1 MTYAHWVEG
10 ILYNGLGRYGKAC
23 AAVQEASEDTPGL
36 YVSIWAL
43 PELIEA
49 AARSG
54 NTHTAR
60 NSVARLTD
68 ITRAGGTDFGLGIE
82 AR

>member
-1 MTYAHWVEG
+1 
-10 ILYNGLGRYGKAC
+10 
-23 AAVQEASEDTPGL
+23 
-36 YVSIWAL
+36 VSIWAL